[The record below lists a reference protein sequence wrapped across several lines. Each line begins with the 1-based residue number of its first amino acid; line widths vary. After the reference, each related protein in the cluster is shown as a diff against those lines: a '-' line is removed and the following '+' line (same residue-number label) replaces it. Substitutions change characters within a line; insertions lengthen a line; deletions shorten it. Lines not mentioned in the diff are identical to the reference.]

1 MVYSD
6 LLSNID
12 KNENEILFQKAYKEN
27 NSNKMW
33 ECVFRCNY
41 NIMKSI
47 YKKRQV
53 IIDNELLLEK
63 TTDATIY
70 VMKFILEKGIKPE
83 KLSSYNYLRCLRFIQ
98 NPKDVWYEKNIT
110 QMPEDNYKNIDME
123 IEGEYGY

>member
-12 KNENEILFQKAYKEN
+12 KNENETLFQKAYKEN

-53 IIDNELLLEK
+53 IIDDELLLEK

>member
-12 KNENEILFQKAYKEN
+12 KNENEDMFQKAWDN
-27 NSNKMW
+27 NDW
-33 ECVFRCNY
+33 DTIWLCTFRCCN
-41 NIMKSI
+41 NIIKSI

-53 IIDNELLLEK
+53 IIPNDELLEK
-63 TTDATIY
+63 VTDATAYCIRFF
-70 VMKFILEKGIKPE
+70 KKGIKPE

>member
-12 KNENEILFQKAYKEN
+12 KNENETLFQKACKEN

-53 IIDNELLLEK
+53 IIDDELLLEK

-70 VMKFILEKGIKPE
+70 VMKFILEKGVKPE

-98 NPKDVWYEKNIT
+98 NPKDVWYDKNIT

>member
-1 MVYSD
+1 MVYND

-12 KNENEILFQKAYKEN
+12 KNENETLFQKAYKEN

-53 IIDNELLLEK
+53 IIDDELLLEK

>member
-123 IEGEYGY
+123 IEDEYGY

>member
-1 MVYSD
+1 MVYNG

-12 KNENEILFQKAYKEN
+12 KNENETLFQKAYKEN

-53 IIDNELLLEK
+53 IIDDELLLEK